1 MTMAATAVECWHQ
14 PQRPAGKH
22 CPRCRRD
29 AVIAHIL
36 AAAVKVPRRVIAD
49 AVDTV
54 VADRPATLRTL
65 AAGLT
70 AHPGALALGA
80 PPTVGR
86 LATELIARG
95 AVLAVPTCAVCARTD
110 RPLNMT
116 EAGAMCQRCA
126 ARRDPRPCA
135 RCRVTKPVAAV
146 TADGQPMCERC
157 RRHERGHRPCGI
169 CGTTTSIVVRARDG
183 EPDVCANCYRL
194 PEAVCSRCGR
204 TRPCINATTDKPS
217 CKPCSP
223 RSTDTCARC
232 GRERPPAVRW
242 PEGPLC
248 DTCYT
253 NALRHR
259 AQCDQCGNL
268 RRLVSPPGPAATTCA
283 DCAGLTASHTCGDCG
298 IESKLYEKGRCP
310 SCSLRRR
317 TAVLLRGDHDE
328 ISAQLFGVYTAIV
341 ATTAPRSAL
350 NWLRKG
356 AGAAVLAEVAAGRL
370 ALTHEALDAHPR
382 PQAAD
387 YLRHVLV
394 ANGALPARDEGVIR
408 TERWA
413 TELVAT
419 LATPQDRRLA
429 KAYATWRVL
438 RRLRRGAVQRP
449 RPRTNT
455 AVAHVR
461 LRAAVDFLGWL
472 ADQNLTL
479 ADCRQRDVD
488 LWLQTRPAHRNVR
501 DFLLW
506 AAEHKHC
513 PPLHVP
519 PLPRNNGA
527 ATDPEQ
533 RWEHITRLLHDK
545 NLDLT
550 DRVAGCLLLLYG
562 QQLSRIAAMTTDQ
575 ITTRD
580 GTVSVRFGRDEINLP
595 DKLGQATLELART
608 GRAYTGVG
616 SPTSRWLFPGG
627 RPGKPITGSQLGVRL
642 RKLGIGALPSR
653 RTTMLHL
660 AGHVPAAV
668 LADLL
673 NLDPTTAVRWM
684 HQAGADWTR
693 YAAELVQDGDPQP

>member
-1 MTMAATAVECWHQ
+1 MAVVECRHQ
-14 PQRPAGKH
+14 ARRPAGKH
-22 CPRCRRD
+22 CPDCRRN
-29 AVIAHIL
+29 AVVAHVV
-36 AAAVKVPRRVIAD
+36 AVGVKLPRRVIAD
-49 AVDTV
+49 AVDAV
-54 VADRPATLRTL
+54 VAERPATLRTL
-65 AAGLT
+65 AAALT
-70 AHPGALALGA
+70 AHPAALPLGA

-95 AVLAVPTCAVCARTD
+95 AALAMPSCAACARTG
-110 RPLNMT
+110 RPLNLT
-116 EAGAMCQRCA
+116 ETGAMCSRCA

-135 RCRVTKPVAAV
+135 RCAVTKPVAAV

-169 CGTTTSIVVRARDG
+169 CGTTTTIVVRARDG

-204 TRPCINATTDKPS
+204 TRPCINAATDKPL

-232 GRERPPAVRW
+232 GRDRPPSVRW

-259 AQCDQCGNL
+259 ARCVGCGSL
-268 RRLVSPPGPAATTCA
+268 RRLVFPPGPDATTCC
-283 DCAGLTASHTCGDCG
+283 DCAGLPAAHTCSGCG
-298 IESKLYEKGRCP
+298 VETKLYEKGRCP
-310 SCSLRRR
+310 ACSLRRR
-317 TAVLLRGDHDE
+317 AAALLRGDHDE
-328 ISAQLFGVYTAIV
+328 IPEQFTGVYTAIV
-341 ATTAPRSAL
+341 TTTAPRSAL

-356 AGAAVLAEVAAGRL
+356 AGAAVLAEVATGRL
-370 ALTHEALDAHPR
+370 ALTHETLDAHPR
-382 PQAAD
+382 PHAAD

-394 ANGALPARDEGVIR
+394 ANGALPDRDEGLAR
-408 TERWA
+408 MQRWA
-413 TELVAT
+413 TKMIAA

-429 KAYATWRVL
+429 KAYTTWRVL
-438 RRLRRGAVQRP
+438 RRLRRGALQRP

-461 LRAAVDFLGWL
+461 LRAAVDFLTWL
-472 ADQNLTL
+472 ADQSLTL
-479 ADCRQRDVD
+479 ADCKQSDVD
-488 LWLQTRPAHRNVR
+488 IWLQTRPAAPNVR

-506 AAEHKHC
+506 AGENKHC
-513 PPLHVP
+513 RPLHVP
-519 PLPRNNGA
+519 PPPRNNGA
-527 ATDPEQ
+527 ASDPEQ
-533 RWEHITRLLHDK
+533 RWEQITRLLHDDDI
-545 NLDLT
+545 DLT

-562 QQLSRIAAMTTDQ
+562 QHLSRIAAMTTDQ
-575 ITTRD
+575 VTDRD
-580 GTVSVRFGRDEINLP
+580 GTISVRFGRDEINLP
-595 DKLGQATLELART
+595 GKLGQAALTLART

-616 SPTSRWLFPGG
+616 SPASRWLFPGG

-642 RKLGIGALPSR
+642 RKHSIGALPGR

-660 AGHVPAAV
+660 AAHVPAAV

-673 NLDPTTAVRWM
+673 NLAPTTAVRWM
-684 HQAGADWTR
+684 HEAGADWTR
-693 YAAELVQDGDPQP
+693 YAAELVQHDDPQP

>member
-1 MTMAATAVECWHQ
+1 MAAVECRHR
-14 PQRPAGKH
+14 PRRPAGKH
-22 CPRCRRD
+22 CPDCRRD
-29 AVIAHIL
+29 AVIAHVV
-36 AAAVKVPRRVIAD
+36 AARVKLPRRVIAD
-49 AVDTV
+49 AVDAV

-65 AAGLT
+65 ATALT
-70 AHPGALALGA
+70 GHPTALPLGA

-86 LATELIARG
+86 LVTELIARG
-95 AVLAVPTCAVCARTD
+95 AALTLPSCAVCARTD

-116 EAGAMCQRCA
+116 EAGAMCPRCA
-126 ARRDPRPCA
+126 SRRDPRSCA
-135 RCRVTKPVAAV
+135 RCGVTKPVAAV

-169 CGTTTSIVVRARDG
+169 CGTTATIVVRARHG

-194 PEAVCSRCGR
+194 PEAACSRCGR
-204 TRPCINATTDKPS
+204 TRPCINAATDKPFCKS
-217 CKPCSP
+217 CAPKA
-223 RSTDTCARC
+223 TTVCARC
-232 GRERPPAVRW
+232 GRDRPPQAHW

-259 AQCDQCGNL
+259 AQCERCGNL
-268 RRLVSPPGPAATTCA
+268 RRLVFPPGPDAITCA
-283 DCAGLTASHTCGDCG
+283 DCAGLPTSHTCGDCG
-298 IESKLYEKGRCP
+298 IENKLYEKGRCP
-310 SCSLRRR
+310 ACSLRRR
-317 TAVLLRGDHDE
+317 TAVLLRGDHSK
-328 ISAQLFGVYTAIV
+328 IPAQFDGVYTAI
-341 ATTAPRSAL
+341 TTTAAPRSAL

-356 AGAAVLAEVAAGRL
+356 AGAAVLAEIAAGRL

-382 PQAAD
+382 PHAAD

-394 ANGALPARDEGVIR
+394 ANGALPARDEDVIR

-413 TELVAT
+413 TDLIETIAR
-419 LATPQDRRLA
+419 PEDRRLA

-438 RRLRRGAVQRP
+438 RRLRRGAAQRP

-455 AVAHVR
+455 TVAHVR
-461 LRAAVDFLGWL
+461 LRAAVDLLTWL
-472 ADQNLTL
+472 TSQNLTL
-479 ADCRQRDVD
+479 ADTKQADVD
-488 LWLQTRPAHRNVR
+488 LWLQTSSSAGNVR

-506 AAEHKHC
+506 AAEHQHC
-513 PPLHVP
+513 SPLLVP
-519 PLPRNNGA
+519 PQPRNKGA
-527 ATDPEQ
+527 ASDPEL
-533 RWEHITRLLHDK
+533 RWEQITRLLHDEDI
-545 NLDLT
+545 DLT

-575 ITTRD
+575 VTDHD

-595 DKLGQATLELART
+595 NTLGRAALELART

-616 SPTSRWLFPGG
+616 SPASRWLFPGG

-642 RKLGIGALPSR
+642 RKLGIGALPGR

-660 AGHVPAAV
+660 VAHVPAAV

-673 NLDPTTAVRWM
+673 NLDPSTAVRWM
-684 HQAGADWTR
+684 HEAGADWTR
-693 YAAELVQDGDPQP
+693 YAAELVQDDDPQP